1 MPPWVSGAG
10 PEAPRSI
17 TSLRRDQVHI
27 RRLLPAVVA
36 AGIALGVAAC
46 GSDSG
51 SSNNSSTTSKS
62 AGTPFSGAAPGE
74 GKKGGHLTAL
84 AAGDVDYVDPGQTY
98 YSFGYMIHY
107 AVNRTLYSYGPGDIE
122 KPRPDIAEG
131 PPEVSADQKTVT
143 VKLRKGIKFS
153 PPVNREI
160 TSKDIKYAFERAF
173 STHVPSPYATV
184 YFTDIVGA
192 PSKPT
197 NDIPDIS
204 GIETPDDSTIVF
216 KLKSPSAA
224 LISQALAMPIS
235 TPVPEE
241 YAKKFDAKS
250 PSTYDNYV
258 AFTGPYMYKND
269 SSGKLVGRQPGKS
282 IQLVRNPNWDPK
294 TDYRPAYLDS
304 ITIEEGNDDSVS
316 SARRILKG
324 QSLVQGDGTTPAPVI
339 KQAVSQ
345 NKDQIAF
352 IPGGGYRFISMNST
366 IKPFDNLNVR
376 KAVVAASDR
385 KALQLTRGGD
395 SAGELA
401 THYLPFDFPGF
412 EEAGGAKGPSLD
424 FMANPSGDMALAK
437 KYMLAAKKEDASL
450 PIDAN
455 GMWTDSTPLLMVA
468 SNADPGKKT
477 GEVAQAQFEKLGFKI
492 KFRTVPQD
500 TLYTKFCNVPAQK
513 IAICP
518 NVGWFKD
525 FNDPQAVLDAV
536 FNGKNIIPQNNSNW
550 TQLNVPAINDAMA
563 KAAALP
569 AGDERIKA
577 WAKIDDMVTAQAPG
591 IVYLWDKIPTVE
603 ASNVRGVVNQYST
616 SWDLDFTSLK

>member
-1 MPPWVSGAG
+1 
-10 PEAPRSI
+10 
-17 TSLRRDQVHI
+17 VHV
-27 RRLLPAVVA
+27 RRLLPALVA
-36 AGIALGVAAC
+36 AGISLGVAAC

-51 SSNNSSTTSKS
+51 SSSTKSSSKA
-62 AGTPFSGAAPGE
+62 AGGAAFSGAAPGE

-107 AVNRTLYSYGPGDIE
+107 AVNRTLYSYGPGDSE
-122 KPRPDIAEG
+122 KPRPDIADGE
-131 PPEVSADQKTVT
+131 PQISADQKTIT
-143 VKLRKGIKFS
+143 VKLKKGIKFS

-160 TSKDIKYAFERAF
+160 TSKDIKYAFQRAF

-184 YFTDIVGA
+184 YFADLVGA
-192 PSKPT
+192 PSKPGAIKNIT
-197 NDIPDIS
+197 

-224 LISQALAMPIS
+224 LVSQALAMPIS

-250 PSTYDNYV
+250 PSTYDSYV
-258 AFTGPYMYKND
+258 VFTGPYMYKND
-269 SSGKLVGRQPGKS
+269 SSGKLVGRKPGKS
-282 IQLVRNPNWDPK
+282 IELVRNPNWDSK

-304 ITIEEGNDDSVS
+304 ITIEEGNDDAVS
-316 SARRILKG
+316 SSRRVLNG

-339 KQAVSQ
+339 KQAISH

-352 IPGGGYRFISMNST
+352 IPGGGYRFVSMNST
-366 IKPFDNLNVR
+366 IKPFGNLDVR

-385 KALQLTRGGD
+385 KALQLTRGGTA
-395 SAGELA
+395 AGDLA

-412 EEAGGAKGPSLD
+412 EDAGGAKGPSLD

-437 KYMLAAKKEDASL
+437 KYMLAAKKTDPSL
-450 PIDAN
+450 PIDAS

-477 GEVAQAQFEKLGFKI
+477 AQVAQAQFEKLGFKI
-492 KFRTVPQD
+492 KFRAVPQD
-500 TLYTKFCNVPAQK
+500 TLYTKFCNVPGQK

-525 FNDPQAVLDAV
+525 FNDPQAMLDAV
-536 FNGKNIIPQNNSNW
+536 FNGKNILPQNNSNW
-550 TQLNVPAINDAMA
+550 TQLNVAAINDAMA
-563 KAAALP
+563 KAALIP
-569 AGDERIKA
+569 AGPDRSKA
-577 WAKIDDMVTAQAPG
+577 WAKIDDMITAQAPG
-591 IVYLWDKIPTVE
+591 IVFLWDKIPTVE
-603 ASNVRGVVNQYST
+603 SANVRGVINQYST

>member
-1 MPPWVSGAG
+1 
-10 PEAPRSI
+10 
-17 TSLRRDQVHI
+17 VHT
-27 RRLLPAVVA
+27 RRLLPAAVA
-36 AGIALGVAAC
+36 VGLALGVAAC
-46 GSDSG
+46 GSGSG
-51 SSNNSSTTSKS
+51 SSTSTGSSAGKT
-62 AGTPFSGAAPGE
+62 AGTPFSGATPGE

-98 YSFGYMIHY
+98 YAFGYMIHY
-107 AVNRTLYSYGPGDIE
+107 AVNRGLYSYGPGDNE
-122 KPRPDIAEG
+122 KPRADIATG
-131 PPEVSADQKTVT
+131 PPEISSDQKTIT
-143 VKLRKGIKFS
+143 VHLKKGIKFS

-160 TSKDIKYAFERAF
+160 TSKDIKYGFDRAF

-184 YFTDIVGA
+184 YFSDLIGA

-197 NDIPDIS
+197 STIPDIS
-204 GIETPDDSTIVF
+204 GIETPDDSTIIF
-216 KLKSPSAA
+216 KLKTPSAA
-224 LISQALAMPIS
+224 LVSQALAMPIS

-241 YAKKFDAKS
+241 YAKKFDAKT

-258 AFTGPYMYKND
+258 VFTGPYMYKND
-269 SSGKLVGRQPGKS
+269 SSGKLVGRQPGKV

-316 SARRILKG
+316 SSRRVLGG

-339 KQAVSQ
+339 KQALEGK
-345 NKDQIAF
+345 KDQIAF

-366 IKPFDNLNVR
+366 IKPFDNPNVR
-376 KAVVAASDR
+376 KAVVAAADR
-385 KALQLTRGGD
+385 KALQLTRGGTA
-395 SAGELA
+395 AGDLA
-401 THYLPFDFPGF
+401 THFLPPAFPGF
-412 EEAGGAKGPSLD
+412 DAAGGMKGPSLD
-424 FMANPSGDMALAK
+424 FLSNPSGDMAVAK
-437 KYMLAAKKEDASL
+437 KYMLAAKQQDPSL

-455 GMWTDSTPLLMVA
+455 GMWTDSTQLLMVA

-477 GEVAQAQFEKLGFKI
+477 AEVAQAQFEKLGFKI

-525 FNDPQAVLDAV
+525 FNDPQAMLDAV

-550 TQLNVPAINDAMA
+550 TQLNVPAINTAMD
-563 KAAALP
+563 KAALVP
-569 AGDERIKA
+569 AGPARNEA
-577 WAKIDDMVTAQAPG
+577 WGKIDDMVTQQAPG
-591 IVYLWDKIPTVE
+591 IPYLWDKIPTVE
-603 ASNVRGVVNQYST
+603 SSNVRGVVNQNST

>member
-1 MPPWVSGAG
+1 LYV
-10 PEAPRSI
+10 
-17 TSLRRDQVHI
+17 RRVLP
-27 RRLLPAVVA
+27 LLLA
-36 AGIALGVAAC
+36 AGISLGAAAC

-51 SSNNSSTTSKS
+51 SGNGSGTTKSSAADGK
-62 AGTPFSGAAPGE
+62 FSGAAPGE

-107 AVNRTLYSYGPGDIE
+107 AVNRGLYSYGPGDKD
-122 KPRPDIAEG
+122 KPRPDIADGE
-131 PPEVSADQKTVT
+131 PQISSDQKTIT
-143 VKLRKGIKFS
+143 VKLKKGIRFS

-160 TSKDIKYAFERAF
+160 TAKDIKYGFERAF
-173 STHVPSPYATV
+173 SSHVPSPYATV
-184 YFTDIVGA
+184 YFADLVGA
-192 PSKPT
+192 PTKPGQIK
-197 NDIPDIS
+197 DIP

-216 KLKSPSAA
+216 KLKGPSAA
-224 LISQALAMPIS
+224 LVSQALAMPIS
-235 TPVPEE
+235 TPVPRE
-241 YAKKFDAKS
+241 YASKFDAKT

-258 AFTGPYMYKND
+258 VFTGPYMYKND
-269 SSGKLVGRQPGKS
+269 SSGKLVGRSPGKS
-282 IQLVRNPNWDPK
+282 IELVRNPNWDAK

-304 ITIEEGNDDSVS
+304 ITIEEGNDDAVS

-339 KQAVSQ
+339 KQAVTHNQ
-345 NKDQIAF
+345 DQIAF
-352 IPGGGYRFISMNST
+352 IPGGGYRFVSMNST

-385 KALQLTRGGD
+385 KALQLTRGGTA
-395 SAGELA
+395 AGELA
-401 THYLPFDFPGF
+401 THFLPFEFPGY

-437 KYMLAAKKEDASL
+437 KYMLAAKKEDPSL

-455 GMWTDSTPLLMVA
+455 GMWTDSKQLLMVA

-477 GEVAQAQFEKLGFKI
+477 AEVAQAQFEKLGFQI
-492 KFRTVPQD
+492 KFRAVPQD
-500 TLYTKFCNVPAQK
+500 TLYTKFCNVPSQK

-536 FNGKNIIPQNNSNW
+536 FNGKNIIPANNSNW

-563 KAAALP
+563 KAALLP
-569 AGDERIKA
+569 AGPERNKA
-577 WAKIDDMVTAQAPG
+577 WGAIDDMVTAQAPG

-603 ASNVRGVVNQYST
+603 APNVRGVVNQYST

>member
-1 MPPWVSGAG
+1 LYG
-10 PEAPRSI
+10 
-17 TSLRRDQVHI
+17 RRVLP
-27 RRLLPAVVA
+27 LLLA
-36 AGIALGVAAC
+36 AGISLGVAAC

-51 SSNNSSTTSKS
+51 SGTGSGTTKSSS
-62 AGTPFSGAAPGE
+62 ADGKFSGAAPGE

-107 AVNRTLYSYGPGDIE
+107 AVNRGLYSYGPGDKD
-122 KPRPDIAEG
+122 KPRPDIADGE
-131 PPEVSADQKTVT
+131 PQISSDQKTIT
-143 VKLRKGIKFS
+143 VKLKKGIRFS

-160 TSKDIKYAFERAF
+160 TSKDIKYGFERAF
-173 STHVPSPYATV
+173 SSHVPSPYATV
-184 YFTDIVGA
+184 YFADLVGA
-192 PSKPT
+192 PTKPGEIK
-197 NDIPDIS
+197 DIP

-216 KLKSPSAA
+216 KLKGPSAA
-224 LISQALAMPIS
+224 LVSQALAMPIS
-235 TPVPEE
+235 TPVPRE
-241 YAKKFDAKS
+241 YASKFDAKT

-258 AFTGPYMYKND
+258 VFTGPYMYKND
-269 SSGKLVGRQPGKS
+269 SSGKLVGRSPGKS
-282 IQLVRNPNWDPK
+282 IELVRNPNWDPK

-304 ITIEEGNDDSVS
+304 ITIEEGNDDAVS

-339 KQAVSQ
+339 KQAVTHNQ
-345 NKDQIAF
+345 DQIAF
-352 IPGGGYRFISMNST
+352 IPGGGYRFVSMNST
-366 IKPFDNLNVR
+366 IKPFGNLNVR
-376 KAVVAASDR
+376 KAVVAAADR
-385 KALQLTRGGD
+385 KALQLTRGGTA
-395 SAGELA
+395 AGDLA
-401 THYLPFDFPGF
+401 THFLPFEFPGF

-437 KYMLAAKKEDASL
+437 KYMLAAKKEDPSL

-455 GMWTDSTPLLMVA
+455 GMWTDSKQLLMVA

-477 GEVAQAQFEKLGFKI
+477 AEVAQAQFEKLGFKI
-492 KFRTVPQD
+492 KFRAVPQD
-500 TLYTKFCNVPAQK
+500 TLYTKFCNVPSQK

-536 FNGKNIIPQNNSNW
+536 FNGKNIIPANNSNW

-563 KAAALP
+563 KAALLP
-569 AGDERIKA
+569 AGPERNKA
-577 WAKIDDMVTAQAPG
+577 WGAIDDMITAQAPG

-603 ASNVRGVVNQYST
+603 APNVRGVVNQYST